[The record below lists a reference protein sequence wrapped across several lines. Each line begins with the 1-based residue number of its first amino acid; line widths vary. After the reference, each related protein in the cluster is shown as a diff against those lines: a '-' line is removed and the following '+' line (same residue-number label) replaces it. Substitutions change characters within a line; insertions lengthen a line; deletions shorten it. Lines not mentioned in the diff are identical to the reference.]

1 MAERDRARRGGS
13 GSAPAGLSPAAR
25 AVLAD
30 NHDRFLAFVRQRVRS
45 PDLAEEILH
54 DALVRGL
61 AHGGALRDDG
71 AVTAWFYRLLRNAIV
86 DHVRSEAGRRRGLS
100 ALERELASA
109 AGATPEADQQAL
121 VDTICRCVNVLLGA
135 LRAEY
140 ARALERVDL
149 GGEPIDSFARQA
161 GITRVNASVRLH
173 RARRALRREIGR
185 SCGSCAE
192 HGCYQCECRGAP
204 HRSGL

>member
-1 MAERDRARRGGS
+1 MTGPDRARRG
-13 GSAPAGLSPAAR
+13 APASSGLSPAAR
-25 AVLAD
+25 AVLIE
-30 NHDRFLAFVRQRVRS
+30 NHDRFLGFVRRRVRS
-45 PDLAEEILH
+45 PDVAEEILH
-54 DALVRGL
+54 DALLRGL
-61 AHGGALRDDG
+61 TRGAGLRDER

-86 DHVRSEAGRRRGLS
+86 DYVRSEAAQQRGLS
-100 ALERELASA
+100 ALQHELASA
-109 AGATPEADQQAL
+109 VAATPENDERML
-121 VDTICRCVNVLLGA
+121 VDTICRCVTALLGA

-161 GITRVNASVRLH
+161 GITRGNASVRLH

-192 HGCYQCECRGAP
+192 HGCYQCECRGSP
-204 HRSGL
+204 HHGR